1 MHSDWC
7 FASNQNAPIC
17 PDHRGFYI
25 PEVIL
30 HVHYKKRPLFSCG
43 RTELRPS
50 VARLELRQ
58 RVSRL
63 WSYRTS
69 SACLSVVVV
78 QNFVRVSLG
87 RGPERYQRVS
97 LSWSSR
103 TWIFISVSRSWSSRT
118 LSATSSACL
127 SVVVVQNLDLH
138 QRVSVVVVQN
148 VISNFI
154 SVSLCRGRPELG
166 SSSACLGRG
175 RPERYQQLHQRISL
189 SWSSRTWI
197 FISVS
202 RSWSSRTL
210 SATSS
215 AYLSVVVVQNFHI
228 DGHGT

>member
-1 MHSDWC
+1 MPRPPW
-7 FASNQNAPIC
+7 
-17 PDHRGFYI
+17 
-25 PEVIL
+25 IL
-30 HVHYKKRPLFSCG
+30 HSRSDPPRSYKSYKKRPLFSCG
-43 RTELRPS
+43 RTELRPC
-50 VARLELRQ
+50 
-58 RVSRL
+58 VSRS

-97 LSWSSR
+97 L
-103 TWIFISVSRSWSSRT
+103 SWSSRT

-189 SWSSRTWI
+189 SWLSRTSI
-197 FISVS
+197 
-202 RSWSSRTL
+202 
-210 SATSS
+210 
-215 AYLSVVVVQNFHI
+215 
-228 DGHGT
+228 